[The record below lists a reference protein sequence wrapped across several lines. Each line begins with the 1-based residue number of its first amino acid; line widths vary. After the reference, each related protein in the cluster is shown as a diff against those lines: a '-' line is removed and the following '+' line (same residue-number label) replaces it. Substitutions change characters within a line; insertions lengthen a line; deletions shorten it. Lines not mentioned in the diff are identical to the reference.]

1 MITPDNGS
9 QKAQNRRNALNE
21 EQILCNEALEST
33 AFDTIS
39 DDQWVAMCEQA
50 ASKGRH
56 TADVG
61 PGEVLPVSLDSD
73 DD

>member
-1 MITPDNGS
+1 MITPDKGS

-21 EQILCNEALEST
+21 EQILCHEALEST

-39 DDQWVAMCEQA
+39 DDQWVALCEQA

-56 TADVG
+56 PAE
-61 PGEVLPVSLDSD
+61 PGSVRIAVAGPVSGED
-73 DD
+73 

>member
-1 MITPDNGS
+1 MITPDKGS

-21 EQILCNEALEST
+21 EQILCNSALESSD
-33 AFDTIS
+33 FDTIT

-56 TADVG
+56 PSEIVPERVKPAGAEAD
-61 PGEVLPVSLDSD
+61 LD
-73 DD
+73 